1 VWIVF
6 ASLGAITMPEQT
18 LKPQESVQLQEEA
31 KVSVNEQEQDTHKPV
46 YQHDFHTPVYSFFSN
61 FNRR

>member
-1 VWIVF
+1 
-6 ASLGAITMPEQT
+6 MPEQT
-18 LKPQESVQLQEEA
+18 LKSQESAQIQEEA
-31 KVSVNEQEQDTHKPV
+31 KVTVNEQEHDMHKPV